1 MPRWVSVQV
10 LVDEA
15 GLAAVLELA
24 GQSSSPAELVG
35 AEVARLR
42 KAKADAEAARQREAG
57 DGEPERPTSRI
68 VLRDLDG
75 RWHVDMADPVAI
87 SWQAGL
93 AARVAELA
101 AQAETAMAASRQPP
115 VSELDQAA
123 LDQAALESA
132 GTVSP

>member
-24 GQSSSPAELVG
+24 GQSSSPAELAA
-35 AEVARLR
+35 AEVTRLR
-42 KAKADAEAARQREAG
+42 KAKAEAG
-57 DGEPERPTSRI
+57 RI

-101 AQAETAMAASRQPP
+101 AQAETAMEASRQPP
-115 VSELDQAA
+115 VSELEQAA